1 MILYRIARCQYV
13 NDLSGTGARL
23 YGGRWSSI
31 GRAVV
36 YLASSSSLAV
46 LEVLVHLQPL
56 LLPDDYCRMEV
67 EVPDNLIES
76 VTIDELPAAWRDI
89 SPPQT
94 LTRFGDS
101 FIKEGKYLLLKVP
114 SSIVPSEYN
123 YLLNPAHPGMNK
135 VKLLTREPFDFD
147 SRLV

>member
-1 MILYRIARCQYV
+1 MILYRIARCPYA

-31 GRAVV
+31 GKAVL

-56 LLPDDYCRMEV
+56 LVPDDYCRMEV
-67 EVPDNLIES
+67 EVPDDNILS
-76 VTIDELPAAWRDI
+76 VKINELPADWRDI
-89 SPPQT
+89 SPPQI

-114 SSIVPSEYN
+114 SSIVPTEFN
-123 YLLNPAHPGMNK
+123 YLLNPAHQDMGK
-135 VKLLTREPFDFD
+135 VKLLNKEPFDFD